1 MIIASSLPNLDN
13 NLEEG
18 ICKIKCKD
26 SDCFLE
32 YEIVKHNSIK
42 YNCPSCNKD
51 FLNKVDEELA
61 KPFKKYI

>member
-1 MIIASSLPNLDN
+1 MASSLPNLDN

-42 YNCPSCNKD
+42 YNCPSCN
-51 FLNKVDEELA
+51 
-61 KPFKKYI
+61 